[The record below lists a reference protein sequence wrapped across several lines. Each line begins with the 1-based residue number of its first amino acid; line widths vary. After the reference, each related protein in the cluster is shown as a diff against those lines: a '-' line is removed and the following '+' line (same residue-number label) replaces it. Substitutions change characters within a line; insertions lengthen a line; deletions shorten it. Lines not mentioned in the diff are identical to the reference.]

1 MYPLA
6 LVFSS
11 GWASGL
17 NCYLVV
23 LVLGIADDLHDT
35 PQIPD
40 VLGRWDVLAVAGFFY
55 AMEFVADKVPYIDS
69 TWDAVS
75 TFIRPTAGAVVG
87 VLLAGQADSLNGA
100 VAAVVGGGTA
110 LLSHSVKAGSRL
122 AINASPEP
130 LSNIGASLTE
140 DAAVLAVVW
149 FAIDHPRAAA
159 VVAAVLLVGGLV
171 LLYSLGKLVRRGWR
185 RWKGKDL
192 RTTAVPD
199 APDQARP

>member
-1 MYPLA
+1 VYPLA

-55 AMEFVADKVPYIDS
+55 AMEFVADKIPYIDS

-75 TFIRPTAGAVVG
+75 TVIRPTAGAVVG

-110 LLSHSVKAGSRL
+110 LLSHSV
-122 AINASPEP
+122 
-130 LSNIGASLTE
+130 
-140 DAAVLAVVW
+140 
-149 FAIDHPRAAA
+149 
-159 VVAAVLLVGGLV
+159 
-171 LLYSLGKLVRRGWR
+171 
-185 RWKGKDL
+185 
-192 RTTAVPD
+192 
-199 APDQARP
+199 